1 MTLRA
6 SFLLLVL
13 FGVSCGLA
21 VSGSMTETDAGTA
34 DGAAPVEDGAG
45 DDASPAD
52 GSPADASPDG
62 ASPADAAGGP
72 ITLIRNSTGKS
83 SGMASAAV
91 SLAPSPATLFLAAVA
106 TKPHVEVTGVSGG
119 GLTWSPLKVQCG
131 ERNQTGIAVWIA
143 EGTADG
149 GASGLVTATF
159 ESAPLNAVMAVSAYT
174 GARATGSVVSANTY
188 VDGGCEGNRQEM
200 ATFSLPVA
208 PPPGSVLYGAIALR
222 LRTVRETD
230 GGSEVFFHLHQ
241 PDQPAS
247 GNDGDTAGLA
257 IMGTRAPAT
266 ALSGTL
272 SGNTGWAIVGVELL
286 P

>member
-106 TKPHVEVTGVSGG
+106 TKPRVGVSVSGG

-131 ERNQTGIAVWIA
+131 EDDQTGIAVWIA
-143 EGTADG
+143 KRTADG
-149 GASGLVTATF
+149 EASGVVTATF
-159 ESAPLNAVMAVSAYT
+159 DRAPNNAVMAVSAYT
-174 GARATGSVVSANTY
+174 GAHATGSVVSANTHG
-188 VDGGCEGNRQEM
+188 VDGGCEDNGNGT

-208 PPPGSVLYGAIALR
+208 QPPGSVLYGAIALR
-222 LRTVRETD
+222 LRTVTGTD

-241 PDQPAS
+241 PAPD
-247 GNDGDTAGLA
+247 GGDGDTAGLA

-272 SGNTGWAIVGVELL
+272 SGDTGWAIVGVELL